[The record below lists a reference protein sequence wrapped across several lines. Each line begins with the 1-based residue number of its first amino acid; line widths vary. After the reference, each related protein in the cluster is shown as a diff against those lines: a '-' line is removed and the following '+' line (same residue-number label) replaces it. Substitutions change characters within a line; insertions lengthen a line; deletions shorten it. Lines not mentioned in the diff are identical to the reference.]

1 MFGFTAPVG
10 SDPAD
15 PLVNVAAVDD
25 FWRLLPRFDPIRAQR
40 KVSDALADFGHGED
54 PNVERLRALLLMDR
68 RSRNLADVL
77 LVNYTSRTVPTPSL
91 ERRHWQAA
99 RELAQGFAKAYGQ
112 ILRQLE
118 HDVLPRAARDFT
130 PLFLL
135 RLFQHREVEFLLA
148 PLDNGPADTGTW
160 TQLHEAY
167 QYAHSQ
173 RLLDV
178 RQEVRRTHETAAA
191 ETTIEQEYVHLLLLD
206 LMNAGHFSPYD
217 AFWVNEWLATGC
229 EGLTLTSMRGA
240 GGNGA
245 GSEHFVVDL
254 DSSEG
259 LVRATDPGALR
270 CLYLDPTPL
279 LERIDADV
287 AARQDGIRRDGGPP
301 TTIRRGNRIKVL
313 KKLRCVLSPK
323 PPRISRRGERKP
335 VALVVQAVIG
345 LSNIAR
351 MLRNEQKRTALLD
364 PSLTPDVEEITI
376 TVKGAIVERA
386 PIAGAEGDLT
396 VSAPNAPPTVVPL
409 LMWEIRDRSESGC
422 RLHGKAATMAGI
434 TPGTLIAIREHEMAP
449 WVLVVVR
456 RRGKIIGDNLDLGVE
471 FIGKDPRRVVATLID
486 DEAPTGGDAGHRHK
500 RRFAVLFLPA
510 SSRQPVLP
518 FKTLIVPAGEFE
530 ENRSV
535 TLRAGGARHT
545 LRLKQPIEE
554 QGEFSWMPFEVVE
567 RQTLATAA

>member
-1 MFGFTAPVG
+1 MFGFTTSAG

-25 FWRLLPRFDPIRAQR
+25 FWRILPRFDPIRAQK
-40 KVSDALADFGHGED
+40 KVGDALADFGHGED

-77 LVNYTSRTVPTPSL
+77 LVNYTRRTAPTQAL
-91 ERRHWQAA
+91 ERKHWHAA
-99 RELAQGFAKAYGQ
+99 RELAQGFANAYGQ

-118 HDVLPRAARDFT
+118 HDMLPRAAREFT

-135 RLFQHREVEFLLA
+135 RLFRHRQIDFLLA
-148 PLDNGPADTGTW
+148 PLDNGPTETGTW

-178 RQEVRRTHETAAA
+178 RQELRRSHEMANV
-191 ETTIEQEYVHLLLLD
+191 ETTIGQEYVHLLLLD

-217 AFWVNEWLATGC
+217 AFWVNQWLPTGC
-229 EGLTLTSMRGA
+229 EGLTLTSLRATGA
-240 GGNGA
+240 KDA
-245 GSEHFVVDL
+245 GDHFVVDL
-254 DSSEG
+254 DSAEG
-259 LVRATDPGALR
+259 LVRAAAPGALR
-270 CLYLDPTPL
+270 VLRLVTAPL
-279 LERIDADV
+279 LERIDVAV
-287 AARQDGIRRDGGPP
+287 AARRTGSHSEGGPP
-301 TTIRRGNRIKVL
+301 TTIGRGNRVKVL
-313 KKLRCVLSPK
+313 KKLRSVYSPK
-323 PPRISRRGERKP
+323 PPRIDRRGERKP

-364 PSLTPDVEEITI
+364 PKFAPDVEEITI
-376 TVKGAIVERA
+376 TVTGAVVEKA
-386 PIAGAEGDLT
+386 AVAAGDGDLT
-396 VSAPNAPPTVVPL
+396 ISAPNSPPVVVPR

-422 RLHGKAATMAGI
+422 RLHGKAITMNGI
-434 TPGTLIAIREHEMAP
+434 TTGTLIAIREHEMTP
-449 WVLVVVR
+449 WVLVIVR
-456 RRGKIIGDNLDLGVE
+456 RRGRSVGDNLDLGVE
-471 FIGKDPRRVVATLID
+471 FIGKDPRRVVATLLD
-486 DEAPTGGDAGHRHK
+486 DEVPPGAEAAHRHK

-530 ENRSV
+530 ENRTV